1 MWIRELSYYKQ
12 SEEKSTY
19 RNFSLAVVIERQT
32 VH

>member
-1 MWIRELSYYKQ
+1 MKELSYHEQ

-19 RNFSLAVVIERQT
+19 RNFLLAVVIERQT